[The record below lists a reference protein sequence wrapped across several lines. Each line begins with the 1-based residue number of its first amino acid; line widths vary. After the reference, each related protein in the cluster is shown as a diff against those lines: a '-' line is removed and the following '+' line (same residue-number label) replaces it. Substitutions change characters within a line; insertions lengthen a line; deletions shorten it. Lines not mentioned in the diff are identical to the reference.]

1 MKLLPTVRIV
11 IASMFATGSLHSVD
25 AIVGFRATNDGEPHP
40 YEHVYKMLRN
50 AYTAANGIVAI
61 TMRSASRPI
70 NRASALQ
77 GFLRDP
83 PPVDVPL
90 KKKIGKNQGTSTP
103 TSAPTSKGPVRPSLS
118 LRVVTGMENITHVAN
133 GLNATTAVGNLIY
146 VRGDVYTDDTIRVD
160 DNKTVVG
167 PIPTPNPYDYFE
179 QVCAIASQH
188 SFPLQPNVTTASCDY
203 TIGGIGSDGQPI
215 QLLFKSG
222 GPYPGTYILRTPLLR
237 WSSIL
242 YTGCRTCLVDIATIN
257 TIRSQ

>member
-1 MKLLPTVRIV
+1 MKLLPTVRIA
-11 IASMFATGSLHSVD
+11 ITSIFATVSLHSVD
-25 AIVGFRATNDGEPHP
+25 AVIDGEQLRD
-40 YEHVYKMLRN
+40 EHVDNMVRG
-50 AYTAANGIVAI
+50 AYTADNGVKAP
-61 TMRSASRPI
+61 MLAASKPSKT
-70 NRASALQ
+70 ASAL
-77 GFLRDP
+77 LELYRDP
-83 PPVDVPL
+83 PPLYVPP
-90 KKKIGKNQGTSTP
+90 KKKNGKNQGTSAP
-103 TSAPTSKGPVRPSLS
+103 TSAPTSNGPVRPWLS

-146 VRGDVYTDDTIRVD
+146 VRGDVYPDENIRVD
-160 DNKTVVG
+160 SNKTVVL